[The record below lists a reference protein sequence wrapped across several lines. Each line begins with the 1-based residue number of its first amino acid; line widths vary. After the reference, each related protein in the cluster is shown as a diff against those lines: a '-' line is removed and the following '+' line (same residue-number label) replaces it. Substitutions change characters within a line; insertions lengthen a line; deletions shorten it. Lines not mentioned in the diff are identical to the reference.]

1 MSDKLYAYGVTQ
13 DAGDLALDETGVDGA
28 DDIYTVSHG
37 PLAAV
42 VSAIDEQDPDRSD
55 ENVRAHDDVL
65 RALLVDAERT
75 VVPMQFGMV
84 FDGKRPLKNIL
95 RSGRPT
101 FSRSLNDIE
110 GTYELGVKVVV
121 DEDTQVDREAV
132 EAAVDE
138 RLSAASVGTVEN
150 DLFSDRL
157 VVNRSY
163 LVERDERETFD
174 EAVTELDEEYESLTF
189 QYTGPWAPY
198 NFVDIAIEAR

>member
-121 DEDTQVDREAV
+121 DEDERVDREAV
-132 EAAVDE
+132 ETTVDE

-174 EAVTELDEEYESLTF
+174 EAVTALDEEYESLTF

>member
-121 DEDTQVDREAV
+121 DEDAQVDREAV
-132 EAAVDE
+132 EADVDE

>member
-121 DEDTQVDREAV
+121 DEDAQVDREAV
-132 EAAVDE
+132 ETDVDE
-138 RLSAASVGTVEN
+138 RLSTASVGTVEN

-174 EAVTELDEEYESLTF
+174 EAVTELDDEYESLTF